1 MTFDKE
7 GVSGHRNHIS
17 CSAIQPI
24 SNIRVLHLES
34 VSILRKF
41 TATID
46 LGQSYDQEFEPFKDR
61 KKVFVFFELC
71 ALYIGQKHAFSG

>member
-1 MTFDKE
+1 MTFDQE

-17 CSAIQPI
+17 CAAIQPI

-46 LGQSYDQEFEPFKDR
+46 LGQGYKQAS
-61 KKVFVFFELC
+61 
-71 ALYIGQKHAFSG
+71 